1 MGSAFARERRQ
12 CAEAG
17 EEAEGPEQG
26 EQRGSAF
33 HLQTDCHRRVQGAVS
48 SLFLALDEKS
58 DPEGLSDLSCYQ
70 PLQNKLPPN
79 RKARNKE
86 HLLFPSVSESQE
98 SRWVWLMVA
107 REAAVKRCQPRPP
120 LS

>member
-1 MGSAFARERRQ
+1 MGLAFARDRRQ
-12 CAEAG
+12 CAEVG
-17 EEAEGPEQG
+17 EEAEEPEQG

-33 HLQTDCHRRVQGAVS
+33 HLRTDCHRRVQGTVS
-48 SLFLALDEKS
+48 SLFPAPDEKS

-79 RKARNKE
+79 REAQNKE
-86 HLLFPSVSESQE
+86 HLLFPSASESQG
-98 SRWVWLMVA
+98 SGWVWLMVA
-107 REAAVKRCQPRPP
+107 REAAIKRCQPRLP